1 MNPKALIGVVAGI
14 LLGWLT
20 VALGSYAGT
29 ELYIRRLQRFEDTQS
44 ETLPWLLA
52 LVAIGLVLGGL
63 MSIRSFGSGLMAG
76 TGLLM
81 AVAGIAVQV
90 LPIRTAVDLIKLFE
104 LPGRE
109 SRGAGGLMLLDG
121 VLVVVGLLLLIAGV
135 RRMAADA
142 KPQMPLAY
150 RDPQARPGL
159 HPGQYQP
166 GQQPQGQY
174 HPGQQPPSQYQ
185 PGQYH
190 PGQQPGQRPGQ
201 QPGQT
206 FPGSQDRPH

>member
-20 VALGSYAGT
+20 VALGSYAAT
-29 ELYIRRLQRFEDTQS
+29 ELYTRRLQRFDDAQS
-44 ETLPWLLA
+44 ETLPWLVL

-63 MSIRSFGSGLMAG
+63 MAIRSFGAGVMAG

-81 AVAGIAVQV
+81 TVAGVAVQV
-90 LPIRTAVDLIKLFE
+90 LPIRSVIDLIKFFE

-109 SRGAGGLMLLDG
+109 SRGGG
-121 VLVVVGLLLLIAGV
+121 GLLLVDGAMVVFGVLLLVVGV
-135 RRMAADA
+135 RRMVTDS
-142 KPQMPLAY
+142 KREMPRAY
-150 RDPQARPGL
+150 LDSQARPGL

-166 GQQPQGQY
+166 GQY
-174 HPGQQPPSQYQ
+174 YPGQQQPGQYQ

-190 PGQQPGQRPGQ
+190 PGQQPGQHPGQ

-206 FPGSQDRPH
+206 FPGSQERPH